1 MKKNIIAL
9 AIASV
14 VAAPVAMAGAP
25 TIYGQ
30 VSMAVDSISSDN
42 FSNADSTAVK
52 TDNTTGSGV
61 QINSRTSKFGIKGSE
76 DLGDGLTAVYKFEFE
91 VNIDDAS
98 QLSNRNQYVGVAGGF
113 GTVLLGRHDTPLKMA
128 QGTDLFNYS
137 PYGDINPMAGGLGAL
152 GRGGELRLSN
162 VLAYVSPSFSGVTLV
177 GAFVPKETG
186 NATLPLAGDITKE
199 SSLTDITSFA
209 VMYGS
214 KKEGLYLS
222 GAMDSISKSAINGT
236 NVIDQM
242 RLVAQY
248 STGGLVANVM
258 YQDFGGSAI
267 ENTTWEGTT
276 IGGAVAYKVGK
287 FTPRLQIMQVDRTD
301 NGAGVK
307 FEDSLNYALGVDY
320 ALGKKTTVFAEY
332 ATLDNAAT
340 DTTATPV
347 SFTRTE
353 TTALSVGLTHKF

>member
-30 VSMAVDSISSDN
+30 VSMAVDNYDMT
-42 FSNADSTAVK
+42 NADG
-52 TDNTTGSGV
+52 TTNKIKSGT

-76 DLGDGLTAVYKFEFE
+76 DLGEGLTAVYKFEFE
-91 VNIDDAS
+91 VQIDEATT
-98 QLSNRNQYVGVAGGF
+98 LKNRNQYVGVAGGF

-137 PYGDINPMAGGLGAL
+137 PVADIKKMADGLGVL
-152 GRGGELRLSN
+152 KVGGELRSSN

-177 GAFVPKETG
+177 GAFIPKETAA
-186 NATLPLAGDITKE
+186 NNTVAAKN
-199 SSLTDITSFA
+199 SSLTDVTSFA
-209 VMYGS
+209 LMYGS

-222 GAMDSISKSAINGT
+222 GAINSFSSAYVDANLGADLSA
-236 NVIDQM
+236 NEM

-258 YQDFGGSAI
+258 YQDFGGKAL
-267 ENTTWEGTT
+267 ENSDQEGTT

-287 FTPRLQIMQVDRTD
+287 FTPKLQVMQIDRTKD
-301 NGAGVK
+301 TAGVK
-307 FEDSLNYALGVDY
+307 FEDSFNYALGLDY
-320 ALGKKTTVFAEY
+320 SLGKKTTVFAEY
-332 ATLDNAAT
+332 ATIENQGGAANT
-340 DTTATPV
+340 KA
-347 SFTRTE
+347 E